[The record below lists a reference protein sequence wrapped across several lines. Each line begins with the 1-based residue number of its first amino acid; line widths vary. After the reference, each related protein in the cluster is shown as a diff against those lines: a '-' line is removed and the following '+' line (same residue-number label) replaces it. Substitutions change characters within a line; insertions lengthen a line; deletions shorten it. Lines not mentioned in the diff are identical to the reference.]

1 MDLGTHSGPP
11 TLSPERC
18 DWGTGTIIG
27 LRAVRGENR
36 KRWVSVRPVR
46 PSPRFRCTVVVPT
59 ARDMCLQFANVEE
72 SCVVGTVRSRRRR
85 GGALSCPPRA
95 AFGTSETSR
104 RDPARSAYEGQCG
117 HAADIVRGPTR
128 LDDDVSAA
136 HESFARR
143 PCRRHCSI
151 RRPAVSS
158 IVLCSTHES
167 RGRRLRSR
175 FCSKRRRGGSRG
187 NHVHLALD
195 QIGDK

>member
-1 MDLGTHSGPP
+1 MGGPP

-59 ARDMCLQFANVEE
+59 ACHRL
-72 SCVVGTVRSRRRR
+72 
-85 GGALSCPPRA
+85 
-95 AFGTSETSR
+95 ETHLITKS
-104 RDPARSAYEGQCG
+104 Q
-117 HAADIVRGPTR
+117 TR

-167 RGRRLRSR
+167 RGRRLRHATDLR
-175 FCSKRRRGGSRG
+175 KLRLLAVEPR
-187 NHVHLALD
+187 HVNAALPGPFA
-195 QIGDK
+195 QYLVAQLTH